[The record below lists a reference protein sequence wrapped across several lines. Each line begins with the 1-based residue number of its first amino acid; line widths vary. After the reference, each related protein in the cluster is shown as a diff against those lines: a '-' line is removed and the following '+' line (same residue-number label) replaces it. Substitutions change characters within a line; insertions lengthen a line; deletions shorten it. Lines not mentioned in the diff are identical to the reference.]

1 MRGLRDKVVIIAG
14 AASGLGAA
22 TAARLADEGAK
33 VVVGGRTLA
42 GAEKTAGAIVESG
55 GKAIGVEF
63 DIADDTSVEAL
74 VDAAVAEYGGL
85 DAVHVNA
92 ADMVSLLRDTD
103 VVDIDLDI
111 WDRIVEVN
119 LRGHMLVTRHSV
131 PRLLERGG
139 GAIVYT
145 SSIAA
150 HAGEPARPAYAV
162 AKAGI
167 NALARHV
174 ASRWGKQGVRA
185 NAITP
190 GPILTAEMRDNT
202 PERML
207 QAMLKRTRSTRLGD
221 AADVAG
227 MVAFL
232 VSDEGAWINGQTV
245 NVDGGTILR

>member
-1 MRGLRDKVVIIAG
+1 MRGLQDKVVIVAG
-14 AASGLGAA
+14 AATGLGAA
-22 TAARLADEGAK
+22 TAQRLAEEGAR
-33 VVVGGRTLA
+33 VVVGDLNLA
-42 GAEKTAGAIVESG
+42 GAQKTAAGIVERG
-55 GKAIGVEF
+55 GDAIAVEF
-63 DIADDTSVEAL
+63 DISDDGSVRAL
-74 VDAAVAEYGGL
+74 IEAAVTAYGGL

-92 ADMVSLLRDTD
+92 ADMRSLRGDTD

-111 WDRIVEVN
+111 WDRTVAVN
-119 LRGHMLVTRHSV
+119 LRGHMLVTRHAV

-162 AKAGI
+162 TKAGI
-167 NALARHV
+167 VALARHV
-174 ASRWGKQGVRA
+174 ASRWGKEGIRA

-190 GPILTAEMRDNT
+190 GPILTDEMRDGA

-207 QAMLKRTRSTRLGD
+207 AGMLKQTRSTRLGD

-232 VSDEGAWINGQTV
+232 VSDDGAWINGQSV
-245 NVDGGTILR
+245 NVDGGTTLR

>member
-1 MRGLRDKVVIIAG
+1 MRGLQDKVVIIAG
-14 AASGLGAA
+14 AATGLGAA
-22 TAARLADEGAK
+22 TAARLAHEGAK

-42 GAEKTAGAIVESG
+42 GAEKTAGAIGEG
-55 GKAIGVEF
+55 GGDAIAVEF
-63 DIADDTSVEAL
+63 DIADDTSVKAL
-74 VDAAVAEYGGL
+74 VDAAVAEFGRL

-92 ADMVSLLRDTD
+92 ADMDALQSDTD

-111 WDRIVEVN
+111 WDRTVAVN
-119 LRGHMLVTRHSV
+119 LRGHMLMTRHSV

-150 HAGEPARPAYAV
+150 HSGEPARPAYAV
-162 AKAGI
+162 TKAGI

-174 ASRWGKQGVRA
+174 ASRWGKGGIRA

-190 GPILTAEMRDNT
+190 GPILTDEAREGY

-207 QAMLKRTRSTRLGD
+207 AGMLKQTRSTRLGD
-221 AADVAG
+221 PADVAG

-245 NVDGGTILR
+245 NVDGGIILR